1 MNLLSKLFT
10 QKAHTLDKELNLL
23 IITDLH
29 TVYEEEIKKIQNYIY
44 DCCILLGDIR
54 FDDLMLIKK
63 YIKGSIYG
71 VLGNH
76 DSYGMLEDA
85 GIENIHNKIITI
97 NEIKIIGFEGSS
109 KYKKGNSPLYT
120 QEESLKIAKTMSKAD
135 ILVSHDSPYYL
146 YKKDPA
152 HCGLKGI
159 TEYITK
165 NRIPIN
171 IHGHQHINSEI
182 TLKNKTKVIG
192 VYRCSLI
199 NIKTQ
204 NVTHIF

>member
-23 IITDLH
+23 VITDLH
-29 TVYEEEIKKIQNYIY
+29 TVYEEEIQKIQNYIY

-54 FDDLMLIKK
+54 FDDLMLIRK
-63 YIKGSIYG
+63 YVKGSIYG

-76 DSYGMLEDA
+76 DSYGILENA
-85 GIENIHNKIITI
+85 GIENIHNKVITI

-135 ILVSHDSPYYL
+135 ILVSHDSPYCL

-159 TEYITK
+159 TEYIKK

-171 IHGHQHINSEI
+171 IHGHQHINSKI
-182 TLKNKTKVIG
+182 TLKNQTKVLG
-192 VYRCSLI
+192 VYKCSLV

-204 NVTHIF
+204 NVKHIF